1 MTQSLIPAT
10 LSTYAE
16 QVKEVLAVGGD
27 PSFLSDPNPNNNG
40 VSMWDGTIDESAY
53 FGGWEET
60 EAGEAAATT
69 TTTATAT
76 TTTSAYTE
84 QLERAVNA
92 VGGDSSFLLPHTGRA
107 SSSSAEPWDG
117 TVDEAAH
124 FGGWEN

>member
-27 PSFLSDPNPNNNG
+27 PSFLSNPNPNPNNG
-40 VSMWDGTIDESAY
+40 VMLWDGTIDESAY

-69 TTTATAT
+69 TAT
-76 TTTSAYTE
+76 TTTTTAYAE

-92 VGGDSSFLLPHTGRA
+92 VGGDPSFLLPHSAAA
-107 SSSSAEPWDG
+107 SSSSTAEPWDG